1 MQGNLN
7 RRRLLGL
14 SALIP
19 VASIGMAG
27 TAGTAAA
34 SATPAP
40 LGVPVPLLPQYDPTP
55 WGRTAAIVEAQA
67 AYTWT
72 YDMPFIPGIPAAY
85 FVPLDSIPTIEWIL
99 DAVDTGVTLAVNL
112 IGSLIPQFNAGSTG
126 TLADSD
132 KQLLAIRQQNKDA
145 RLRFESLGGGKYNE
159 LGVRPS
165 DAYVTATPEEAAQAT
180 VLQSEA
186 MGLLQQVMAV
196 LGNLRSNIQALL
208 ETDQSIG
215 NFGTHDGLARYNAI
229 WQTMPIPDV
238 AENLHDDDLFAYL
251 RVGGSNTNVIERVV
265 DDLPDNFPLTDQQYR
280 DGLGFNDSLNSAI
293 AQGRL
298 FIANYSELG
307 KLASDHATYKL
318 LTGEGYNSAPIA
330 LFAIAPGRDT
340 LQPVAIQC
348 GQDPTLAPIF
358 TRPKPDDQEH
368 YWGWQMAKTVVQTA
382 DFNHHEMFAHL
393 ARAHLVSEAFALA
406 TNRTLAPNHPL
417 SVLLKPHFEGDIF
430 VNFLAATLILPPNLF
445 ADMILAAPI
454 PDILEA
460 VGEDRLDWDFYER
473 MPHRDFA
480 RRGVDD
486 ANVLREFPYRD
497 DALLVWDSIN
507 TWVSDYV
514 HVYYESDAD
523 VVNDNELAAWVDE
536 IATMGKLK
544 GFRPITS
551 VDQLIEVLTMAV
563 YTASAYHASVNYPQA
578 QVMTYAPFAAGMT
591 ATPPPTATVG
601 LTEADWIK
609 SLPGLLTSI
618 AQFYF
623 LNALGTIYYR
633 PLGDYRVN
641 IFPFPPS
648 FGDPRI
654 SNADGPLQRFRDNLE
669 QVESEINRRNQSRS
683 HPYEYL
689 LPSNIPTSTN
699 I

>member
-1 MQGNLN
+1 MQRNLN

-19 VASIGMAG
+19 AVSLGLTG
-27 TAGTAAA
+27 TAGVAPGNAA
-34 SATPAP
+34 PYVP
-40 LGVPVPLLPQYDPTP
+40 GVPVPLLPQYDPTP
-55 WGRTAAIVEAQA
+55 WGRQAALVQAQS

-72 YDMPFIPGIPAAY
+72 EEMIFIPGIPAAY
-85 FVPLDSIPTIEWIL
+85 FVPLDSIPTIEWL
-99 DAVDTGVTLAVNL
+99 LEGVDTVLTSALNL
-112 IGSLIPQFNAGSTG
+112 IGSIIPQFNAGATG
-126 TLADSD
+126 TLAESRVE
-132 KQLLAIRQQNKDA
+132 LVRMQQRSAGIND
-145 RLRFESLGGGKYNE
+145 RFTALGDGKYNM
-159 LGVRPS
+159 LGDRPS
-165 DAYVTATPEEAAQAT
+165 DAYVTADPEDAAQAT

-186 MGLLQQVMAV
+186 MDLFQQVQVV
-196 LGNLRSNIQALL
+196 LGNLRTNIQALL
-208 ETDQSIG
+208 ETNQSIG
-215 NFGTHDGLARYNAI
+215 DFGTKDGLARFNAI
-229 WQTMPIPDV
+229 WQTMPMPDV

-251 RVGGSNTNVIERVV
+251 RIAGANTNVIERV
-265 DDLPDNFPLTDQQYR
+265 DGQLPENFPLSDAQYQE
-280 DGLGFNDSLNSAI
+280 GLRASDTLASAI

-298 FIANYSELG
+298 FLVDYAELG
-307 KLASDHATYKL
+307 KLAPEHATYKI

-330 LFAIAPGRDT
+330 VFAVPPGGGT
-340 LQPVAIQC
+340 LQVVAIQC
-348 GQDPTLAPIF
+348 GQDPTTAPMF
-358 TRPKPDDQEH
+358 VRPKPDDNER
-368 YWGWQMAKTVVQTA
+368 YWSWQMAKTVVQTA

-393 ARAHLVSEAFALA
+393 SRAHLVSEAFALA

-454 PDILEA
+454 PDILESVA
-460 VGEDRLDWDFYER
+460 QDRLNWDFYER

-486 ANVLREFPYRD
+486 TSVLREFHYRD
-497 DALLVWDSIN
+497 DALLVWGAIKDWMN
-507 TWVSDYV
+507 EYV
-514 HVYYESDAD
+514 RIYYETDAD
-523 VVNDNELAAWVDE
+523 VIGDTELAAWVNE
-536 IATMGKLK
+536 VSSKGKIK

-551 VDQLIEVLTMAV
+551 VDQLIEVLTMAI

-578 QVMTYAPFAAGMT
+578 HLMTYAPASAGMMS
-591 ATPPPTATVG
+591 TPPPTTTSG
-601 LTEADWIK
+601 HTEADWIK

-623 LNALGTIYYR
+623 LNLLGTMYYR
-633 PLGDYRVN
+633 PLGDYRTN

-648 FGDPRI
+648 FGDPRV
-654 SNADGPLQRFRDNLE
+654 ADTNGPLQRFRNSLE
-669 QVESEINRRNQSRS
+669 DIESEINRRNKSRS
-683 HPYEYL
+683 EPYEYL